1 MPPLLPPASRATDPA
16 DTRKA
21 RDAATRAQAVP
32 FTALVLPQVPD
43 DVASASDLLTRAQG
57 IVQRELQRLDAKSFD
72 RGLDPREVA
81 SVVTLIKAI
90 TEIQAEERLLA
101 QRSKLDGLSDA
112 ELQQAVNAA
121 IAKRAGTPT
130 ETPP

>member
-1 MPPLLPPASRATDPA
+1 MPPLLPPVQKAQAPAETIKSREQAQRT
-16 DTRKA
+16 
-21 RDAATRAQAVP
+21 QAVP

-43 DVASASDLLTRAQG
+43 DIASASDLLTRAQG

-72 RGLDPREVA
+72 RGLDAREVT
-81 SVVTLIKAI
+81 SVVTLIKAVS
-90 TEIQAEERLLA
+90 EIQAEERLLA

-121 IAKRAGTPT
+121 MAKRQGDNNA
-130 ETPP
+130 